1 MVAITFPEIP
11 KDIQQELDTV
21 LGQTCCRQYVGSDLS
36 LFIGFG
42 GIIFVKNIRG
52 TSYPHGKWEIG
63 TYRSAWRMI
72 ENQRIICGSKCLFD
86 SVEELRQKIVKLEGA
101 KCTGIRM
108 LTEFDVRIEFD
119 QGYCVDILGVF
130 GDEDELFHMFLPQ
143 RRVLALSI
151 GGEWSAEDDNSP
163 LHLRN

>member
-1 MVAITFPEIP
+1 MDAIKIPEIP

-42 GIIFVKNIRG
+42 GIIFVKNIWE

-63 TYRSAWRMI
+63 TYRRAWRMI
-72 ENQRIICGSKCLFD
+72 ENQRIVCGSGSLLE
-86 SVEELRQKIVKLEGA
+86 SLEEWRQKIGKLEGA

-119 QGYCVDILGVF
+119 HGFCVDIFALF
-130 GDEDELFHMFLPQ
+130 GDDDEVFHMFLPQ
-143 RRVLALSI
+143 GRSLGLSI
-151 GGEWSAEDDNSP
+151 RGEWSAEDDNSP